1 MTDENVQNTDKPNY
15 PETTPMAADKAKA
28 DSTDRQSRSLVKD
41 NPVGPMVPANS
52 KTTR

>member
-1 MTDENVQNTDKPNY
+1 MFENTLNPNV
-15 PETTPMAADKAKA
+15 PVPKETTPMAADKAKA